1 MTAAEEAESDR
12 PPLGVGVPDD
22 LLAGHPAT
30 AYFWGR
36 VAGNGDIERDRLTVT
51 TNDEAAAE
59 TLSEI
64 VGSEI
69 DHEQTTRDYAHNT
82 DITKTEDEYTVAVTG
97 DDLFGM
103 SGALGLPVDGRGNY
117 RFGAFADYRRDLL
130 RGILEGCGT
139 ICFKSSSGT
148 VGVSFVHDDAALLEL
163 VQKLLDDCPA
173 EAPYGE
179 LSETSSGG
187 YWFGVDDDAAA
198 EFGMW
203 LYEETAATGLFAPSR
218 RRKLV
223 QSLDQATDVDFDR
236 SQFEA

>member
-1 MTAAEEAESDR
+1 MSVA
-12 PPLGVGVPDD
+12 VPDD
-22 LLAGHPAT
+22 LLAGHPST

-36 VAGNGDIERDRLTVT
+36 VAGNGEIENDRLTVT

-69 DHEQTTRDYAHNT
+69 DHNQNTRDYAHNT
-82 DITKTEDEYTVAVTG
+82 DITKTEDEYTVEVTS

-117 RFGAFADYRRDLL
+117 RFGAFSDYRRDLL

-148 VGVSFVHDDAALLEL
+148 VGVSFVHDDAALLEV
-163 VQKLLDDCPA
+163 VQDLIDDDPVD
-173 EAPYGE
+173 APYGD
-179 LSETSSGG
+179 LSDTSSGG

-198 EFGMW
+198 DFGMW
-203 LYEETAATGLFAPSR
+203 LYEETAETGLFAPSR

-223 QSLDQATDVDFDR
+223 QSLDQATDIEFDR

>member
-1 MTAAEEAESDR
+1 MTAADQREEGGLVIS
-12 PPLGVGVPDD
+12 VPDD

-36 VAGNGDIERDRLTVT
+36 VAGNGEVDRDSLTVT
-51 TNDEAAAE
+51 TNDEGAA
-59 TLSEI
+59 TTISEI

-69 DHEQTTRDYAHNT
+69 EHDEKTREYVHNT
-82 DITKTEDEYTVAVTG
+82 DITKTEDEYTVEVTSE
-97 DDLFGM
+97 DLFGM

-148 VGVSFVHDDAALLEL
+148 VGVSFVHDNAELLEL
-163 VQKLLDDCPA
+163 VQQLIDDSPVD
-173 EAPYGE
+173 APYGD

-198 EFGMW
+198 DFGMW
-203 LYEETAATGLFAPSR
+203 LYENTGETGLFAPSR
-218 RRKLV
+218 RRKMV

-236 SQFEA
+236 AQFDA

>member
-1 MTAAEEAESDR
+1 MSKAVDTIAA
-12 PPLGVGVPDD
+12 PDD

-36 VAGNGDIERDRLTVT
+36 VAGDGEVETDHLTVR

-59 TLSEI
+59 TISEI
-64 VGSEI
+64 VGSEFNH
-69 DHEQTTRDYAHNT
+69 DRKTREYAHNT
-82 DITKTEDEYTVAVTG
+82 DINKTEDEYTVDVTS

-103 SGALGLPVDGRGNY
+103 SGSLGLPVDGRGSY
-117 RFGAFADYRRDLL
+117 RFGAFSDHRRELL
-130 RGILEGCGT
+130 RGLLEGCGT

-148 VGVSFVHDDAALLEL
+148 VGISFVHDDADLLEL
-163 VQKLLDDCPA
+163 IQQLIDDCPVA
-173 EAPYGE
+173 TPYDD
-179 LSETSSGG
+179 LSATSSGG

-203 LYEETAATGLFAPSR
+203 LYDDTGETGLFAPSR

-236 SQFEA
+236 SQFEQ

>member
-1 MTAAEEAESDR
+1 MSVA
-12 PPLGVGVPDD
+12 VPAD

-36 VAGNGDIERDRLTVT
+36 VAGNGEIESDRLTVT

-59 TLSEI
+59 TLGEI

-69 DHEQTTRDYAHNT
+69 DHDQKTRDYAHNT
-82 DITKTEDEYTVAVTG
+82 DITKTEDEYTVEVTS

-163 VQKLLDDCPA
+163 VQDLIDDAPVD
-173 EAPYGE
+173 APYGD
-179 LSETSSGG
+179 LSDTSSGG
-187 YWFGVDDDAAA
+187 YWFGIDDDAAA
-198 EFGMW
+198 DFGMW
-203 LYEETAATGLFAPSR
+203 LYEETAETSLFAPSR
-218 RRKLV
+218 RRKLM
-223 QSLDQATDVDFDR
+223 QSLDQATDVEFDR
-236 SQFEA
+236 SQFES